1 MYVWLYTSVYFDLK
15 LPWIFG
21 IKSKID
27 YGLHNDSYCFFHKIP
42 DFIVYEQIN
51 KVYLLLN
58 NIFTYGNVH
67 WKDYNFLYI
76 SDWKSSFLVSIAL
89 KKRFFFLDYFVFEK
103 WENLISPLVF
113 LLFTDIFPKIGTHYI
128 IYFCF
133 QTLCAYCYVIYLT
146 LKRNFSITIEEF
158 SKAYFIA
165 DKRRYSYAIVKYV
178 KKIMACK
185 FCSSSAAFWDNVL
198 RRRKLFGRWRDR
210 RFPSLWNPCFRF
222 FLCS

>member
-76 SDWKSSFLVSIAL
+76 KLHFRLEIKFLGVNSSQETI
-89 KKRFFFLDYFVFEK
+89 FFPRL
-103 WENLISPLVF
+103 
-113 LLFTDIFPKIGTHYI
+113 
-128 IYFCF
+128 FCF
-133 QTLCAYCYVIYLT
+133 WKV
-146 LKRNFSITIEEF
+146 
-158 SKAYFIA
+158 
-165 DKRRYSYAIVKYV
+165 
-178 KKIMACK
+178 
-185 FCSSSAAFWDNVL
+185 
-198 RRRKLFGRWRDR
+198 RKLNITFGLSPFYGYLPLNWYALYYLFLFSNLMRLLLCYL
-210 RFPSLWNPCFRF
+210 FNIETKF
-222 FLCS
+222 FYYNRGKSFQKLTS